1 MVGRF
6 DMGQVL
12 LIYPPYRVDI
22 SLNLFVVG
30 LVVLFILI
38 YALLRIVR
46 NIWRC
51 RSAWPLTAPLA
62 GREGAAALRDA
73 IGNLYAGRF
82 SRAEKAAQG
91 CAHEWRQQGR
101 GRFDRRDGRASHA

>member
-1 MVGRF
+1 MAIRGLLWLALLFAIAVVLAVVGRF

-46 NIWRC
+46 NIWRMRTLHC
-51 RSAWPLTAPLA
+51 ATRSAICTP
-62 GREGAAALRDA
+62 GG
-73 IGNLYAGRF
+73 
-82 SRAEKAAQG
+82 SRALKKPRKIRSRMATT
-91 CAHEWRQQGR
+91 
-101 GRFDRRDGRASHA
+101 RARPV